1 MAKKEEDY
9 GFYTGTRVDV
19 TKRIEEGLTKFFR
32 KQLPAEAYAAQAR
45 SYPYP
50 IFNFKGKQK
59 GYGVPK

>member
-9 GFYTGTRVDV
+9 GFYTDTRVDV
-19 TKRIEEGLTKFFR
+19 TERIEDGLTVFFK
-32 KQLPAEAYAAQAR
+32 KQLDAEKHASHTR

-50 IFNFKGKQK
+50 IYNFKGQQK